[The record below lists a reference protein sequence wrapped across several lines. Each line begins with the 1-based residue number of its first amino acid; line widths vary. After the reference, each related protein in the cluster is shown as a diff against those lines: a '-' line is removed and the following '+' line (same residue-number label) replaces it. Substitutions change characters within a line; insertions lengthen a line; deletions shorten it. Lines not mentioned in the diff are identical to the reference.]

1 MSQLVGDF
9 APDEGTT
16 RQGRDNGAGSS
27 YVGLIHVKYTT
38 KQSCKLAKKFFKHLH
53 NQTQV

>member
-1 MSQLVGDF
+1 MR
-9 APDEGTT
+9 ARPDKGVIME
-16 RQGRDNGAGSS
+16 RVAAS